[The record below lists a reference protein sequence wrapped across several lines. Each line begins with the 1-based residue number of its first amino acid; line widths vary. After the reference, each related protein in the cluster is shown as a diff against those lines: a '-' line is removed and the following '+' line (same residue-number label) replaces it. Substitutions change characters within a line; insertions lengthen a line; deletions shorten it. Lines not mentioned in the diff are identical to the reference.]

1 MKDIHM
7 IARTILL
14 TTLIA
19 ALATAQP
26 TTFAN
31 QTKPGAGNAAAA
43 ALASDSELIRSSYDY
58 LKRQIAR
65 IQDPK
70 IRSATTDALA
80 NPNTCIASRAGL
92 TDERK
97 AAILQTLI
105 KEGLIDPAG
114 ADLNGL
120 FPPVIDDGSAC
131 PKLPMPVDAAPGGA
145 NGGHHSHPGGLMLHE
160 QFNLNNS
167 LSLADGYRRVY
178 RLGANDLN
186 QDLLIAAPVWH
197 DWAKTI
203 VFQWNADGSEFAE
216 LTFGGNGSTDAWG
229 RLGDSRTG
237 SHHII
242 TIAEMM
248 KRGLP
253 PELVITMAS
262 AHSTPAGANEYKV
275 VNWLRTAAVLAQIDP
290 VAQGFL
296 YLDGEKR
303 PRRPAVRKTASVKL
317 PGTFT
322 IAEYM
327 IHNSS
332 DADYSLTSTAV
343 SDLKPVL
350 AAVAPRFR
358 FDPADT
364 AAYTTRFRNKV
375 LSYLSAERLW
385 IIYGNQG
392 EDGVTAEIQKIKG
405 KLK

>member
-1 MKDIHM
+1 MTAK
-7 IARTILL
+7 TLLL
-14 TTLIA
+14 TTC
-19 ALATAQP
+19 LAGLTTAQP

-43 ALASDSELIRSSYDY
+43 ALASDSELIRSAYDY

-65 IQDPK
+65 IQDQK
-70 IRSATTDALA
+70 IRSATTDALT
-80 NPNTCIASRAGL
+80 NPNTCIASRAGV
-92 TDERK
+92 TDEGK
-97 AAILQTLI
+97 AAILQTLV
-105 KEGLIDPAG
+105 KEGLMNPAG
-114 ADLNGL
+114 NDSITGI

-131 PKLPMPVDAAPGGA
+131 PNLPMPIDAAPGGA

-167 LSLADGYRRVY
+167 LSLADIYRRVY

-197 DWAKTI
+197 DWAKAM

-216 LTFGGNGSTDAWG
+216 LAFGGNGSTDAWG
-229 RLGDSRTG
+229 QPGDSRTG
-237 SHHII
+237 AHHII

-248 KRGLP
+248 KRALP

-275 VNWLRTAAVLAQIDP
+275 VNWLRTGAVLAQIDP
-290 VAQGFL
+290 VAQGYL
-296 YLDGEKR
+296 YVDGEKR
-303 PRRPAVRKTASVKL
+303 LRLPAVRKTGSVKL

-343 SDLKPVL
+343 ADLQTVL
-350 AAVAPRFR
+350 AAIAPRFR

-385 IIYGNQG
+385 ITYCNQG
-392 EDGVTAEIQKIKG
+392 EDGVTAEIQKIKA

>member
-1 MKDIHM
+1 M
-7 IARTILL
+7 ITRALLL
-14 TTLIA
+14 TTCIA
-19 ALATAQP
+19 GLAAGQT
-26 TTFAN
+26 TTFID

-43 ALASDSELIRSSYDY
+43 ALASDSELIRSAYEF
-58 LKRQIAR
+58 LKRQIGR

-70 IRSATTDALA
+70 IRSATTDALT

-97 AAILQTLI
+97 TAILQTLI
-105 KEGLIDPAG
+105 KEGLMNPAG
-114 ADLNGL
+114 ADLVSGV
-120 FPPVIDDGSAC
+120 FPPLINDGSVC
-131 PKLPMPVDAAPGGA
+131 PNLPMPIDAAPGGA

-167 LSLADGYRRVY
+167 LSLADIYRRVY
-178 RLGANDLN
+178 RLGANELN

-197 DWAKTI
+197 DWAKAM
-203 VFQWNADGSEFAE
+203 VFQWNADGSEFTE

-229 RLGDSRTG
+229 QPGDSRTG
-237 SHHII
+237 AHHII

-275 VNWLRTAAVLAQIDP
+275 VNWLRTGAVLAQIDP
-290 VAQGFL
+290 VAQGYL
-296 YLDGEKR
+296 YLDGERR
-303 PRRPAVRKTASVKL
+303 PRLPAVRKLGSVKL

-343 SDLKPVL
+343 ADLQAVL

-358 FDPADT
+358 FDPTDT

>member
-1 MKDIHM
+1 M

-14 TTLIA
+14 TLCIA
-19 ALATAQP
+19 GLATAQP

-43 ALASDSELIRSSYDY
+43 ALASDSELIRSAYEY
-58 LKRQIAR
+58 LKRQIGR

-70 IRSATTDALA
+70 IRSVTIDALT

-97 AAILQTLI
+97 AAILQTLV
-105 KEGLIDPAG
+105 KEGLINSAD

-120 FPPVIDDGSAC
+120 FPPLINDGSVC
-131 PKLPMPVDAAPGGA
+131 PNLPMPIDAAPGGA

-160 QFNLNNS
+160 QFNVYNS
-167 LSLADGYRRVY
+167 LSLADIYRRVY
-178 RLGANDLN
+178 RLNANDLN

-197 DWAKTI
+197 DWAKAM
-203 VFQWNADGSEFAE
+203 VFQWNADGSEFTE
-216 LTFGGNGSTDAWG
+216 LTFGGNGSTDAG
-229 RLGDSRTG
+229 GQPGDSRTG
-237 SHHII
+237 AHHII

-253 PELVITMAS
+253 TELVITMAS
-262 AHSTPAGANEYKV
+262 AHSTPAGVNEYKV
-275 VNWLRTAAVLAQIDP
+275 VNWVRTGAVLAQIDP
-290 VAQGFL
+290 VAQGYL

-303 PRRPAVRKTASVKL
+303 LRLPAVRKTASVKL

-343 SDLKPVL
+343 SDLQPVL